1 MGDTMTSLGMLGRY
15 GLIAAGAAVALSAG
29 FSANAEPP
37 QVPGDPGGTS
47 PAPTAGASYAPTNP
61 VNCADPN
68 NTINCNSAPID
79 SPLVV
84 GTAAPGSPFRD

>member
-1 MGDTMTSLGMLGRY
+1 MTSLGILGRG
-15 GLIAAGAAVALSAG
+15 GLIAAAGAVALSVG
-29 FSANAEPP
+29 FAANAAPP
-37 QVPGDPGGTS
+37 EPGDPGTAP
-47 PAPTAGASYAPTNP
+47 PAPTAGASFAPTNP

-68 NTINCNSAPID
+68 NTINCNTPPVD